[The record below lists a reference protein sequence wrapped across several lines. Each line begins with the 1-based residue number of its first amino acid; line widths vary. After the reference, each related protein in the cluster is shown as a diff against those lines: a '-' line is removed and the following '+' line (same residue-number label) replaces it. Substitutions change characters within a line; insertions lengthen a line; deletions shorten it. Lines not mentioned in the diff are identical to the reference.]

1 MERVIQA
8 ILDSIEE
15 QEKTVIR
22 IRGHGN
28 LLWENDLSQTIVS
41 SFTKRQHI
49 LIGNRCLYYK

>member
-15 QEKTVIR
+15 QENSYSYLWAW
-22 IRGHGN
+22 G
-28 LLWENDLSQTIVS
+28 LWENDLSQTIVS

-49 LIGNRCLYYK
+49 FIGNRCLYYK